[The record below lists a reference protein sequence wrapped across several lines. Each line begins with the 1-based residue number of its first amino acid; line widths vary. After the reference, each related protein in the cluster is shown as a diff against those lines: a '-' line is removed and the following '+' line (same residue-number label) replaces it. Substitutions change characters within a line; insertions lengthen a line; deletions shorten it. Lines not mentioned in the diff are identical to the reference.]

1 MAPKYLRTTWPPSG
15 GERQHPVRPQF
26 VEFRNVATLPYA
38 TAALLSELQLIL
50 QQIRPQTQSSRPEVP
65 LRDLAT
71 HDHTSRPDAG
81 LDSFGK

>member
-1 MAPKYLRTTWPPSG
+1 MVPKSLRTTWPPSG
-15 GERQHPVRPQF
+15 EERQHPVGLQV
-26 VEFRNVATLPYA
+26 VEFRNVATLPSA
-38 TAALLSELQLIL
+38 ADALLSGLQLIL

-71 HDHTSRPDAG
+71 HDHTSRPDSG